1 MQLITRK
8 FFCLESNCPQRIFC
22 ERIGRVVAA
31 YARQTI
37 RLNDTLRLRRLR
49 KQRKNLT
56 LQQQRKFLQAKT
68 TFKLPNARLVAQWL
82 LKPLEQLNLE
92 QQTFIKYVCDECP
105 ECRTLQNLAKSF
117 QELIKQRQPANV
129 LDEWL
134 AQALGSQ
141 IMEMKN
147 FAVGIQQ
154 DYSAVSAALK
164 YEWSNG
170 QVEGQINKLK
180 LIKRQM
186 YGRANLDLLKA
197 RMLYAV

>member
-1 MQLITRK
+1 MV
-8 FFCLESNCPQRIFC
+8 
-22 ERIGRVVAA
+22 ERYI
-31 YARQTI
+31 
-37 RLNDTLRLRRLR
+37 RRLR
-49 KQRKNLT
+49 KQRKNFT
-56 LQQQRKFLQAKT
+56 LQQQRKFLQAQT

-105 ECRTLQNLAKSF
+105 EFRTLQNLAKSF
-117 QELIKQRQPANV
+117 QELIKQRQPANI

-141 IMEMKN
+141 IIEVKN

-197 RMLYAV
+197 RMLYVV